1 MIELLLHRDGAPVER
16 LALTSAITVGGGAR
30 DTVTVGSLP
39 ETAVTLAPSLRGE
52 VLVHAAREGAHLGGR
67 ALRPGTRRLLRP
79 GEELVFA
86 GVRLV
91 LSTGSAAPSEDA
103 TRALAGALLADA
115 AAGCA
120 PALGPR
126 LVVLEGAA
134 AGERLALRDGL
145 VLGRG
150 PACDLRLD
158 DGGVSRAHLA
168 FAVRDGRVTV
178 RDLGSKNGLC
188 VNDRRARRSRALA
201 AGDVV
206 EVGETLLALEAGSEP
221 GGARGAAA
229 PPAAPAP
236 RAPAG
241 RPPPPRW
248 LALRA
253 SPPLAASALLA
264 AAAALCWAAVR

>member
-16 LALTSAITVGGGAR
+16 LAVTSSVTVGGGAG
-30 DTVTVGSLP
+30 DTVIVGSLP
-39 ETAVTLAPSLRGE
+39 ETAITLAPSLRGE
-52 VLVHAAREGAHLGGR
+52 LLVHAAHEGAHLGGR

-79 GEELVFA
+79 GEEVVVA

-91 LSTGSAAPSEDA
+91 LSTGSGTPEDA
-103 TRALAGALLADA
+103 TRALAGELLAEA

-126 LVVLEGAA
+126 LVVLAGPA
-134 AGERLALRDGL
+134 AGERFALRDGL

-150 PACDLRLD
+150 PGCDLRVD

-168 FAVRDGRVTV
+168 FALRDGRVTV

-188 VNDRRARRSRALA
+188 VNDRRARRTRGLA

-206 EVGETLLALEAGSEP
+206 EVGETLLALEAGDEP
-221 GGARGAAA
+221 GDPRGAAA

-236 RAPAG
+236 RSPT
-241 RPPPPRW
+241 RPPALGRRAG
-248 LALRA
+248 LAD
-253 SPPLAASALLA
+253 PLAASVLLA
-264 AAAALCWAAVR
+264 AAAALCWAAAR